1 MSSNQKTKQL
11 IKILMGAAW
20 IDGVIQTEEREYLRR
35 IATTYQVENDPEL
48 KPFLSELKPVQA
60 EECYRWLTE
69 YLGENHR
76 EEDYQE
82 LLEALSGLIY
92 SDGDVQVQEAKLL
105 TKLQELDPI
114 YEQSKSPLR
123 SISRKNS
130 KILPQDHESPDL
142 IFTAVQ
148 QSSKFPLINASLY

>member
-1 MSSNQKTKQL
+1 MNKNTKTKQL
-11 IKILMGAAW
+11 IKILIGAAW

-35 IATTYQVENDPEL
+35 IATAYQVENEPEL

-60 EECYRWLTE
+60 QECYRWLTD
-69 YLGENHR
+69 YLGENHQ

-92 SDGDVQVQEAKLL
+92 SDGDVEVQEARLL

-114 YEQSKSPLR
+114 YEQSKSPLDKLLEK
-123 SISRKNS
+123 IQKLYRKTMS
-130 KILPQDHESPDL
+130 PQ
-142 IFTAVQ
+142 T
-148 QSSKFPLINASLY
+148 

>member
-1 MSSNQKTKQL
+1 MNKNTKTKQL
-11 IKILMGAAW
+11 IKILIGAAW

-35 IATTYQVENDPEL
+35 IATAYQVENEPEL

-60 EECYRWLTE
+60 QECYRWLTE
-69 YLGENHR
+69 YLGENHQ

-92 SDGDVQVQEAKLL
+92 SDGDVEVQEARLL

-114 YEQSKSPLR
+114 YEQSKSPLDKLLEK
-123 SISRKNS
+123 IQKLYRK
-130 KILPQDHESPDL
+130 
-142 IFTAVQ
+142 TM
-148 QSSKFPLINASLY
+148 SSQT

>member
-1 MSSNQKTKQL
+1 MNKNTKTKQL
-11 IKILMGAAW
+11 IKILIGAAW

-35 IATTYQVENDPEL
+35 IATAYQVENDPEL

-60 EECYRWLTE
+60 QECYRWLTD

-92 SDGDVQVQEAKLL
+92 SDGDVEVQEARLL

-114 YEQSKSPLR
+114 YEQSKSLLDKLLEK
-123 SISRKNS
+123 IQKLYRKTMN
-130 KILPQDHESPDL
+130 PE
-142 IFTAVQ
+142 V
-148 QSSKFPLINASLY
+148 

>member
-1 MSSNQKTKQL
+1 MNKNTKTKQL
-11 IKILMGAAW
+11 IKILIGAAW

-35 IATTYQVENDPEL
+35 IARAYQVENEPEL

-60 EECYRWLTE
+60 QECYRWLTE
-69 YLGENHR
+69 YLGENHQ

-92 SDGDVQVQEAKLL
+92 SDGDVEVQEARLL

-114 YEQSKSPLR
+114 YEQSKSPLDKLLEK
-123 SISRKNS
+123 IQKLYRKTMS
-130 KILPQDHESPDL
+130 PQ
-142 IFTAVQ
+142 T
-148 QSSKFPLINASLY
+148 

>member
-1 MSSNQKTKQL
+1 MNKNTKTKQL
-11 IKILMGAAW
+11 IKILMGVAW

-35 IATTYQVENDPEL
+35 IARAYQVENDPEL
-48 KPFLSELKPVQA
+48 KPFLSELKPIQA
-60 EECYRWLTE
+60 EECYRWLTD

-92 SDGDVQVQEAKLL
+92 SDGDVPIQEARFL

-114 YEQSKSPLR
+114 YGQSKSPLDKLLEK
-123 SISRKNS
+123 IQKLYRKTMS
-130 KILPQDHESPDL
+130 PQ
-142 IFTAVQ
+142 T
-148 QSSKFPLINASLY
+148 

>member
-1 MSSNQKTKQL
+1 MNKNTKTKQL
-11 IKILMGAAW
+11 IKILIGAAW

-35 IATTYQVENDPEL
+35 IAIAYQVENEPEL

-60 EECYRWLTE
+60 QECYRWLTE
-69 YLGENHR
+69 YLGENHQ

-92 SDGDVQVQEAKLL
+92 SDGDVEVQEARLL

-114 YEQSKSPLR
+114 YEQSKSPLDKLLEK
-123 SISRKNS
+123 IQKLYRK
-130 KILPQDHESPDL
+130 
-142 IFTAVQ
+142 TM
-148 QSSKFPLINASLY
+148 SSQT

>member
-1 MSSNQKTKQL
+1 MNKNTKTKQL

-20 IDGVIQTEEREYLRR
+20 IDGVIQTEERQYLRR
-35 IATTYQVENDPEL
+35 IAATYQVENDPEL

-60 EECYRWLTE
+60 QECYRWLTD
-69 YLGENHR
+69 YLGENHQ

-92 SDGDVQVQEAKLL
+92 SDGDVEVQEARLL

-114 YEQSKSPLR
+114 YEQSKSPLDKLLEK
-123 SISRKNS
+123 IQKLYRK
-130 KILPQDHESPDL
+130 
-142 IFTAVQ
+142 TM
-148 QSSKFPLINASLY
+148 SSQT

>member
-1 MSSNQKTKQL
+1 MNKNTKTKQL
-11 IKILMGAAW
+11 IKILIGAAW

-35 IATTYQVENDPEL
+35 IATAYQVENEPEL

-60 EECYRWLTE
+60 QECYRWLTD
-69 YLGENHR
+69 YLGENHQ

-92 SDGDVQVQEAKLL
+92 SDGDVEVQEARLL

-114 YEQSKSPLR
+114 YEQSKSPLDKLLEK
-123 SISRKNS
+123 IQKLYRK
-130 KILPQDHESPDL
+130 
-142 IFTAVQ
+142 TM
-148 QSSKFPLINASLY
+148 SSQT

>member
-1 MSSNQKTKQL
+1 MNKNTKTKQL
-11 IKILMGAAW
+11 IKILIGAAW

-35 IATTYQVENDPEL
+35 IAITYQVENEPEL

-60 EECYRWLTE
+60 QECYRWLTD
-69 YLGENHR
+69 YLGENHQ

-92 SDGDVQVQEAKLL
+92 SDGDVEVQEARLL

-114 YEQSKSPLR
+114 YEQSKSPLDKLLEK
-123 SISRKNS
+123 IQKLYRKTMS
-130 KILPQDHESPDL
+130 PQ
-142 IFTAVQ
+142 T
-148 QSSKFPLINASLY
+148 

>member
-1 MSSNQKTKQL
+1 MNKNTKTKQL
-11 IKILMGAAW
+11 IKILIGAAW

-35 IATTYQVENDPEL
+35 IAIAYQVENEPEL

-60 EECYRWLTE
+60 QECYRWLTD
-69 YLGENHR
+69 YLGENHQ

-92 SDGDVQVQEAKLL
+92 SDGDVEVQEARLL

-114 YEQSKSPLR
+114 YEQSKSPLDKLLEK
-123 SISRKNS
+123 IQKLYRK
-130 KILPQDHESPDL
+130 
-142 IFTAVQ
+142 TM
-148 QSSKFPLINASLY
+148 SSQT

>member
-1 MSSNQKTKQL
+1 MNKNTKTKQL
-11 IKILMGAAW
+11 IKILIGAAW

-35 IATTYQVENDPEL
+35 IAITYQVENEPEL

-60 EECYRWLTE
+60 QECYRWLTD
-69 YLGENHR
+69 YLGENHQ

-92 SDGDVQVQEAKLL
+92 SDGDVEVQEARLL

-114 YEQSKSPLR
+114 YEQSKSPLDKLLEK
-123 SISRKNS
+123 IQKLYRK
-130 KILPQDHESPDL
+130 
-142 IFTAVQ
+142 TM
-148 QSSKFPLINASLY
+148 SSQT

>member
-1 MSSNQKTKQL
+1 MNKNTKTKQL
-11 IKILMGAAW
+11 IKILIGAAW

-35 IATTYQVENDPEL
+35 IAIAYQVENESEL

-60 EECYRWLTE
+60 KECYRWLTE
-69 YLGENHR
+69 YLGENHQ

-114 YEQSKSPLR
+114 YEQSKPLLDKLLERIQKLYRKTMSP
-123 SISRKNS
+123 
-130 KILPQDHESPDL
+130 E
-142 IFTAVQ
+142 V
-148 QSSKFPLINASLY
+148 

>member
-1 MSSNQKTKQL
+1 MNKNTKTKQL
-11 IKILMGAAW
+11 IKILIGAAW

-35 IATTYQVENDPEL
+35 IAIAYQVENEPEL

-60 EECYRWLTE
+60 QECYRWLTD
-69 YLGENHR
+69 YLGENHQ

-92 SDGDVQVQEAKLL
+92 SDGNVEVQEARLL

-114 YEQSKSPLR
+114 YEQSKSLLDKLLEKIQKLYR
-123 SISRKNS
+123 KTIS
-130 KILPQDHESPDL
+130 PQ
-142 IFTAVQ
+142 I
-148 QSSKFPLINASLY
+148 

>member
-1 MSSNQKTKQL
+1 MNKNTKTKQL
-11 IKILMGAAW
+11 IKILIGAAW
-20 IDGVIQTEEREYLRR
+20 IDGVIQPEEREYLHR
-35 IATTYQVENDPEL
+35 IATAYQVENDPEL
-48 KPFLSELKPVQA
+48 KPFLSELKPIQA

-114 YEQSKSPLR
+114 YEQSKPLLDKLLEKIQKLYRKTMSPQ
-123 SISRKNS
+123 I
-130 KILPQDHESPDL
+130 
-142 IFTAVQ
+142 
-148 QSSKFPLINASLY
+148 

>member
-60 EECYRWLTE
+60 
-69 YLGENHR
+69 
-76 EEDYQE
+76 
-82 LLEALSGLIY
+82 
-92 SDGDVQVQEAKLL
+92 
-105 TKLQELDPI
+105 
-114 YEQSKSPLR
+114 
-123 SISRKNS
+123 
-130 KILPQDHESPDL
+130 
-142 IFTAVQ
+142 
-148 QSSKFPLINASLY
+148 

>member
-1 MSSNQKTKQL
+1 MNKNTKTKQL
-11 IKILMGAAW
+11 IKILIGAAW

-35 IATTYQVENDPEL
+35 IAIAYQVENEPEL

-60 EECYRWLTE
+60 QECYRWLTE
-69 YLGENHR
+69 YLGENHQ

-105 TKLQELDPI
+105 TKLQELDPV
-114 YEQSKSPLR
+114 YEQSKPLLDKLLEKIQKLYRKTMSP
-123 SISRKNS
+123 
-130 KILPQDHESPDL
+130 E
-142 IFTAVQ
+142 V
-148 QSSKFPLINASLY
+148 

>member
-1 MSSNQKTKQL
+1 MNKNTKTKQL
-11 IKILMGAAW
+11 IKILIGAAW

-35 IATTYQVENDPEL
+35 IARAYQVENEPEL

-60 EECYRWLTE
+60 QECYRWLTE
-69 YLGENHR
+69 YLGENHQ

-92 SDGDVQVQEAKLL
+92 SDGDVEVQEARLL

-114 YEQSKSPLR
+114 YEQSKSPLDKLLEK
-123 SISRKNS
+123 IQKLYRK
-130 KILPQDHESPDL
+130 
-142 IFTAVQ
+142 TM
-148 QSSKFPLINASLY
+148 SSQT

>member
-1 MSSNQKTKQL
+1 MNKNTKTQQL
-11 IKILMGAAW
+11 IKILMGVAW

-35 IATTYQVENDPEL
+35 IARAYQVENDPEL
-48 KPFLSELKPVQA
+48 KPFLSELKPIQA
-60 EECYRWLTE
+60 EECYRLLTD

-92 SDGDVQVQEAKLL
+92 SDGDVPIQEARFL

-114 YEQSKSPLR
+114 YGQSKSPLDKLLEK
-123 SISRKNS
+123 IQKLYRKTMS
-130 KILPQDHESPDL
+130 PQ
-142 IFTAVQ
+142 T
-148 QSSKFPLINASLY
+148 

>member
-1 MSSNQKTKQL
+1 MNKNTKTKQL
-11 IKILMGAAW
+11 IKILIGAAW

-35 IATTYQVENDPEL
+35 IAIAYQVENEPEL

-60 EECYRWLTE
+60 QECYRWLTE
-69 YLGENHR
+69 YLGENHQ

-92 SDGDVQVQEAKLL
+92 SDGDVEVQEARLL

-114 YEQSKSPLR
+114 YEQSKSPLDKLLEK
-123 SISRKNS
+123 IQKLYRKTMS
-130 KILPQDHESPDL
+130 PQ
-142 IFTAVQ
+142 T
-148 QSSKFPLINASLY
+148 